1 MRGSLSRLLL
11 ATLVIAAVAL
21 PTAAAGGPILRKT
34 DGTLF
39 AQMDGNQVVPPP
51 GDPDGTGTALLP
63 TNAREFEICYDID
76 TENLELPL
84 DAGIVYE
91 KQGEFGQVVI
101 ELFQNSMD
109 PDPGG
114 PGVCLTVSDRQGKD
128 ALRDM
133 VNNPQDYFLQ
143 ISDLD
148 DGDGAIR
155 GDLQRL

>member
-11 ATLVIAAVAL
+11 ATLVVAAVAL
-21 PTAAAGGPILRKT
+21 PTAAAGEPIPRKT
-34 DGTLF
+34 EGTLF
-39 AQMDGNQVVPPP
+39 ANMDGSQVVPPP

-114 PGVCLTVSDRQGKD
+114 PGVCLTVTGAEGKD

-133 VNNPQDYFLQ
+133 VNNPRTTSCRSRIQTTAM
-143 ISDLD
+143 
-148 DGDGAIR
+148 GP
-155 GDLQRL
+155 

>member
-21 PTAAAGGPILRKT
+21 PTAAAGGSILYKT
-34 DGTLF
+34 QGTLF
-39 AQMDGNQVVPPP
+39 ANMDGDQVLPPP

-63 TNAREFEICYDID
+63 TNARDFEICYDID

-114 PGVCLTVSDRQGKD
+114 PGVCLTVTGAAGKD

-133 VNNPQDYFLQ
+133 VNNPEDYFLQ
-143 ISDLD
+143 ISDSD
-148 DGDGAIR
+148 NGDGAIR
-155 GDLQRL
+155 GDLRRL

>member
-11 ATLVIAAVAL
+11 ATLVVAAVA
-21 PTAAAGGPILRKT
+21 PPAAAGGPTPQKT
-34 DGTLF
+34 ASTLF
-39 AQMDGNQVVPPP
+39 ANMDGDQVVPPP

-114 PGVCLTVSDRQGKD
+114 PGVCLTVTGSTGKD

-143 ISDLD
+143 ISDSD
-148 DGDGAIR
+148 KGYGAIR
-155 GDLQRL
+155 GDLQWL

>member
-1 MRGSLSRLLL
+1 
-11 ATLVIAAVAL
+11 
-21 PTAAAGGPILRKT
+21 
-34 DGTLF
+34 
-39 AQMDGNQVVPPP
+39 MDGDQVVPPP

-114 PGVCLTVSDRQGKD
+114 PGVCLTVTGNVGKD

-143 ISDLD
+143 ISDSD
-148 DGDGAIR
+148 NGDGAIR